1 VAYCPRNN
9 KIEEFHTEGSLFQTV
24 YAFTDGSAKE
34 DQAGWGVY
42 FKEGSKYNAY
52 GRVTGP
58 PNNYAAELEAIE
70 YALSVA
76 PVTSFLTIFT
86 DSQSAIDAL
95 RAAPS
100 LSPTVLSRQPEC
112 NTLWRI
118 CNIISKRESKGNNIT
133 FAHVYSHQAEKV
145 RSNPNKWAKLIE
157 VSNLKLARRWPGVN
171 VTRGNEEADRL
182 AEKGRIMGTRPDVI
196 PEGMDAYV
204 VVSEGSKTPLSK
216 PDVRRKILNSDKEAW
231 ASKACKLVHQEED
244 KWWDDKVTHVPLSNP
259 KINTWVRTSE
269 TVCRVLSA

>member
-1 VAYCPRNN
+1 MNSGPLSHHPRDATVFLDDDWTTKYVKIMDAYNMVTLPSASDTKMVIDGVGYCNQSSWIKAGFSLDGEWDSLFDNRKPKTRKVLAEQGLKLSKADYQATINMVLNNEGELQQHLNQVFNNTATPVAYCPRNN

-112 NTLWRI
+112 NTL
-118 CNIISKRESKGNNIT
+118 
-133 FAHVYSHQAEKV
+133 
-145 RSNPNKWAKLIE
+145 
-157 VSNLKLARRWPGVN
+157 
-171 VTRGNEEADRL
+171 
-182 AEKGRIMGTRPDVI
+182 
-196 PEGMDAYV
+196 
-204 VVSEGSKTPLSK
+204 
-216 PDVRRKILNSDKEAW
+216 
-231 ASKACKLVHQEED
+231 
-244 KWWDDKVTHVPLSNP
+244 
-259 KINTWVRTSE
+259 
-269 TVCRVLSA
+269 